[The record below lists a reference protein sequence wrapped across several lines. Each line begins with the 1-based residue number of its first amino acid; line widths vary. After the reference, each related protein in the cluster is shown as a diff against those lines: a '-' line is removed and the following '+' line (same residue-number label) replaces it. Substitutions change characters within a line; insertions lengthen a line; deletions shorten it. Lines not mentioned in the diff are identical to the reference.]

1 MRPFGCPVTILNT
14 LDHLGK
20 FDGKADEGVLIG
32 YSINS
37 KAFRVY
43 NHRTRIVEEN
53 LHVNFLENKPNI
65 AGNRPEWLFDIDSLT
80 NTMNYQP
87 ISEGNRSNDNAGKKT
102 NSDAGQ
108 DEKEKVPDQECI
120 LLPMMHTSSYI
131 PSSPEEDVSSPS
143 DDIADKKTE
152 QELAKKEAQIL
163 MDAVNQEKE
172 TTKHSGDVRRYERR
186 TFYPAGPSSGPPQI
200 ISFDGSLPVDV
211 HDYPDDPLMPDLED
225 TAEPQGTGI
234 FGRAYDDDEF
244 YNSPFDDQNMGA
256 EADINNMEPSI
267 VVSPIP
273 ITRIHFIHPKA
284 QIIRDPKSAVQ
295 TRRMIEAMQEELLQF
310 KLLNV
315 WTLVDLPEGKKAIGT
330 KWVYINKK
338 DQRGVVIRNKARLV
352 AQGHRQEEGVDY
364 DEVFA
369 HVARIEAI

>member
-1 MRPFGCPVTILNT
+1 NTYGEFMRPFGCTVTIINT
-14 LDHLGK
+14 LDHLSK
-20 FDGKADEGVLIG
+20 FDGKAEEGVLVG

-152 QELAKKEAQIL
+152 QDSAIKRKPPQIL
-163 MDAVNQEKE
+163 NDLIFNTVNNPIY
-172 TTKHSGDVRRYERR
+172 TASERR

-295 TRRMIEAMQEELLQF
+295 T
-310 KLLNV
+310 
-315 WTLVDLPEGKKAIGT
+315 
-330 KWVYINKK
+330 
-338 DQRGVVIRNKARLV
+338 
-352 AQGHRQEEGVDY
+352 
-364 DEVFA
+364 
-369 HVARIEAI
+369 